1 MPLTPLP
8 KVNPVVLTVL
18 FVPTSAPAV
27 NVPLPVKVKSCPP
40 TVPDIVR
47 SPAAAVVK
55 AS

>member
-18 FVPTSAPAV
+18 FVPTLAPAV

-40 TVPDIVR
+40 TVPEIIRALD
-47 SPAAAVVK
+47 AAVAD